1 MAKRKVKKIDPP
13 SRRRMSAADRKEQIV
28 TAAIR
33 LFSEHGFESS
43 THDLAQSLGVTQPA
57 IYKHFP
63 TKDDLINAVYE
74 RVFLSEW
81 RSSWDVIL
89 ADRTVDIEARLSA
102 FYTEYTR
109 RIFETDWSRIYL
121 FSGLKRLPINR
132 WYVALVEERVLGRIG
147 AELRIAFGF
156 PPVEKAPLT
165 ADEIEALWL
174 FHGGIFYYGVRDRV
188 YGIPPKVDSSKA
200 VELLARVVVGGMR
213 TVLER
218 MKFPE
223 AVG

>member
-74 RVFLSEW
+74 RVFLS
-81 RSSWDVIL
+81 
-89 ADRTVDIEARLSA
+89 
-102 FYTEYTR
+102 
-109 RIFETDWSRIYL
+109 
-121 FSGLKRLPINR
+121 
-132 WYVALVEERVLGRIG
+132 
-147 AELRIAFGF
+147 
-156 PPVEKAPLT
+156 
-165 ADEIEALWL
+165 
-174 FHGGIFYYGVRDRV
+174 
-188 YGIPPKVDSSKA
+188 
-200 VELLARVVVGGMR
+200 
-213 TVLER
+213 
-218 MKFPE
+218 
-223 AVG
+223 